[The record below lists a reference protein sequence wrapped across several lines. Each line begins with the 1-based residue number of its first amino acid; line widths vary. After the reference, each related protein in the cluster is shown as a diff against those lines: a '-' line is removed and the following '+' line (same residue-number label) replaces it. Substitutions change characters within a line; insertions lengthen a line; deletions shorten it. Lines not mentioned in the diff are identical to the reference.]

1 VRLTVKAKTPRKP
14 EYGEVRWDVAVSNQH
29 GETVAAYELLTLN
42 ATRVALATTKT

>member
-42 ATRVALATTKT
+42 ATRVALATTTT